1 MFPAPKNIKSS
12 ARRARQALL
21 MCVALLCSCAT
32 VAEPQTVRADV
43 QNVPVSIEIAFFDI
57 SDSDTRK
64 VELERLARVFA
75 GHTALSSAFA
85 CSREAGEL
93 RCVSLDRGKGGRCE
107 PLYEAT
113 YRAAG
118 TLTLRKTY
126 LAVNVMAEDAT
137 QCFSGR
143 KTFAEL
149 RDLLEEALIGEFGRE
164 RVRTQDLSRGEVYFD
179 RDSGKIKF

>member
-1 MFPAPKNIKSS
+1 MAGPETS
-12 ARRARQALL
+12 
-21 MCVALLCSCAT
+21 
-32 VAEPQTVRADV
+32 RADA

-57 SDSDTRK
+57 SDSDARK
-64 VELERLARVFA
+64 VDVDKLARVFA
-75 GHTALSSAFA
+75 AHASLGSAFS

-93 RCVSLDRGKGGRCE
+93 HCVSLDRGKGGRCE

-113 YRAAG
+113 YRAVG

-126 LAVNVMAEDAT
+126 LAVNVIADDAA
-137 QCFSGR
+137 QCFAGR

-149 RDLLEEALIGEFGRE
+149 RDLLQDALISEFGRE
-164 RVRTQDLSRGEVYFD
+164 RVRTQDLSRGEIYFD